1 MKDREKFITEFKNA
15 PKVRLLSPN
24 EVSPLEKKQT
34 TLGVNYTTNSSR
46 TISISEKSW
55 KKAFKKLT
63 GQSHPIPSALDA
75 AGIYCFWLL
84 TGQNKYGENAG
95 ARTHWLQGKQYN
107 ETLDKHRLDPTC
119 QLIGKGTKADGE
131 PTAKDHIFHKVT
143 WHFDNTHEPIPLYIG
158 KTSNL
163 FNRLKLH
170 LSWPASF
177 EQSATVELTDPTI
190 KNSKAVHR
198 TVRKNNTSTQF
209 RSCFEYLHR
218 PAKYRGLGVN
228 AEDENAHYYRIGLSI
243 LPSSFANVAKRF
255 YHEDLLVGA
264 LKPPFNV
271 DSER

>member
-1 MKDREKFITEFKNA
+1 MKDREKFITDFKKLPRVPLLA
-15 PKVRLLSPN
+15 PGKGQ
-24 EVSPLEKKQT
+24 PLEDT
-34 TLGVNYTTNSSR
+34 ASLGKNYTVDGSR
-46 TISISEKSW
+46 TISISEKKW
-55 KKAFKKLT
+55 KEAFKNLT
-63 GQSHPIPSALDA
+63 SQNQPVPPALDA

-84 TGQNKYGENAG
+84 TGQNKYDETVS

-107 ETLDKHRLDPTC
+107 ETLDKHRLDHTC

-190 KNSKAVHR
+190 KNSKAVTH
-198 TVRKNNTSTQF
+198 TTIRKNNTSTQF

-218 PAKYRGLGVN
+218 PVAEGGLGVN
-228 AEDENAHYYRIGLSI
+228 AKDNNAHYARIGLSI
-243 LPSSFANVAKRF
+243 LPSGFPNVEERF
-255 YHEDLLVGA
+255 YLEDLLVGA